1 MDEDGWLH
9 SGDKGVISTRGMI
22 RITGR
27 YKELIIGAGGE
38 NIAPVPIEDNMKKLC
53 PFISNIMMYGD
64 KRKFNVCLITLKCV
78 GATGDLPGSNK
89 LDGDAKQFGE
99 TIEDACKN
107 EKLIK
112 LVTKAIKDTGNDG
125 ECTPSNA
132 AKIQKF
138 CVLPIDFSVEGDE
151 LTATLKLKRG
161 VVEKKYIDILEAMYE
176 HKDAFVPYSTVGS
189 YEVGNTRSGPSGS
202 FKAAQPLT
210 LDEDDV
216 KAVEKEAKA
225 AGAED
230 EEEE

>member
-89 LDGDAKQFGE
+89 LDGDAKPSKTLAKTKSLSNLSQRLSKTLEMTESAHHPMQPRFKSSVSCLS
-99 TIEDACKN
+99 I
-107 EKLIK
+107 
-112 LVTKAIKDTGNDG
+112 LVLRAMSS
-125 ECTPSNA
+125 PQHLSLSV
-132 AKIQKF
+132 
-138 CVLPIDFSVEGDE
+138 VLWRKS
-151 LTATLKLKRG
+151 TSTSLKQC
-161 VVEKKYIDILEAMYE
+161 M
-176 HKDAFVPYSTVGS
+176 
-189 YEVGNTRSGPSGS
+189 NTRMHSYHTR
-202 FKAAQPLT
+202 L
-210 LDEDDV
+210 
-216 KAVEKEAKA
+216 
-225 AGAED
+225 
-230 EEEE
+230 